1 MSNFS
6 SNSFVIEGANSAEI
20 YEKVMN
26 AFDLC
31 VEVDTEYEIGKV
43 NGKVY
48 KISKSKPEY
57 SDGFSYFFSVYDEID
72 ERGLA
77 GSWISQEDIKLK
89 DGNLYISECCFNSLG
104 ALEYYIRNVKLHKQT
119 NVYFSIRCEADMVGV
134 TNDSEGKY
142 FEKCCELLDYDT
154 DAMIETLVQ
163 SYASKDELDKAV
175 RYEIYEKF
183 EKLSFDEQLSICK
196 SLEEKGVYI
205 CYKITKVIE
214 TEKFF
219 GA

>member
-1 MSNFS
+1 
-6 SNSFVIEGANSAEI
+6 
-20 YEKVMN
+20 
-26 AFDLC
+26 
-31 VEVDTEYEIGKV
+31 
-43 NGKVY
+43 
-48 KISKSKPEY
+48 
-57 SDGFSYFFSVYDEID
+57 
-72 ERGLA
+72 
-77 GSWISQEDIKLK
+77 
-89 DGNLYISECCFNSLG
+89 
-104 ALEYYIRNVKLHKQT
+104 VKLHKQT
-119 NVYFSIRCEADMVGV
+119 NVYFEIHCEADMAGA

-142 FEKCCELLDYDT
+142 FKKCCVLLDYDT

-205 CYKITKVIE
+205 CYEILKVIE

-219 GA
+219 GS